1 MCIHP
6 IIQQVSDL
14 LRPLWQKAIFSGLL
28 LVVPMGLLALPTLAG
43 CKGPEPE
50 SSTDVLKILCTTE
63 MLAEP
68 VRRLVPPEIQV
79 EHLMGSGVDPHL
91 YKPTPKDL
99 RKILRA
105 DLVFY
110 HGHHLEGRMSEM
122 LSQLEENSPTV
133 KAIAICEKV
142 PAVDLILDESGTVD
156 PHFWLDV
163 PLWLKVCASLKSALL
178 ESGQLPI
185 DDLNRR
191 HSELVSD
198 LEALHQSVISTLA
211 SIPSAKRVLV
221 TAHDAF
227 AYFGN
232 RYEFE
237 VHGIQGI
244 STESE
249 PSLKRVNQL
258 VKLLSERK
266 IPAIFVESTVPERNV
281 LALIEGCQK
290 LGHQLTVGGKLYS
303 DAPGPPESGADSW
316 SKMVRH
322 NAQTIAEGL
331 R

>member
-1 MCIHP
+1 MRIHSSIQTVSAFLRRLNLMANRLWLILMVP
-6 IIQQVSDL
+6 IG
-14 LRPLWQKAIFSGLL
+14 FLL
-28 LVVPMGLLALPTLAG
+28 LPVLAG
-43 CKGPEPE
+43 CTGPEQE
-50 SSTDVLKILCTTE
+50 SPSVGLKILCTTE

-68 VRRLVPPEIQV
+68 VRKMVPPKIQV

-133 KAIAICEKV
+133 KAIAVCEKI
-142 PAVDLILDESGTVD
+142 PTGDLILDESGAVD

-163 PLWLKVCASLKSALL
+163 PLWLKVCANLKSTLL
-178 ESGQLPI
+178 ESGQLPNE
-185 DDLNRR
+185 DLNRR
-191 HSELVSD
+191 HSELVSE
-198 LEALHQSVISTLA
+198 LETLHQSVIATLA
-211 SIPSAKRVLV
+211 PVQPSKRVLV

-232 RYEFE
+232 RYGFE

-258 VKLLSERK
+258 VKLLSDRK
-266 IPAIFVESTVPERNV
+266 IPSIFVESTVPERNV

-331 R
+331 K

>member
-1 MCIHP
+1 MRYSAILP
-6 IIQQVSDL
+6 RVSVSL
-14 LRPLWQKAIFSGLL
+14 PRLFQTVFSTLPCTLVLAISG
-28 LVVPMGLLALPTLAG
+28 
-43 CKGPEPE
+43 CQSPEPE
-50 SSTDVLKILCTTE
+50 PSAESLRILCTTE

-68 VRRLVPPEIQV
+68 VRRLVPPGIQV

-122 LSQLEENSPTV
+122 LSQLEDNSPTV
-133 KAIAICEKV
+133 KAIPICETVSAEK
-142 PAVDLILDESGTVD
+142 LIRDESGTVD

-163 PLWLKVCASLKSALL
+163 PLWLEVCGKLKSTLL
-178 ESGQLPI
+178 TYGQLPANEVH
-185 DDLNRR
+185 LR

-198 LEALHQSVISTLA
+198 LEALHQNVVTTLEP
-211 SIPSAKRVLV
+211 IPSAQRVLV

-232 RYEFE
+232 RYGFE

-258 VKLLSERK
+258 VTLLCERK
-266 IPAIFVESTVPERNV
+266 ISSIFIESTVPERNV
-281 LALIEGCQK
+281 RALIEGCNR
-290 LGHQLTVGGKLYS
+290 LGHKLKIGGKLYS
-303 DAPGPPESGADSW
+303 DAPGPADSGADTW
-316 SKMVRH
+316 SKMVIH
-322 NAQTIAEGL
+322 NARTIAEGL

>member
-1 MCIHP
+1 MANKLWLILMVP
-6 IIQQVSDL
+6 IG
-14 LRPLWQKAIFSGLL
+14 FLL
-28 LVVPMGLLALPTLAG
+28 LPVLAG
-43 CKGPEPE
+43 CTGPEQE
-50 SSTDVLKILCTTE
+50 SPSVGLKILCTTE

-68 VRRLVPPEIQV
+68 VRKMVPPEIQV

-133 KAIAICEKV
+133 KAIAVCEKI
-142 PAVDLILDESGTVD
+142 PTGDLILDESEAVD

-163 PLWLKVCASLKSALL
+163 PLWLKVCANLKSTLL
-178 ESGQLPI
+178 ESGQLPNE
-185 DDLNRR
+185 DLNRR
-191 HSELVSD
+191 YSELVSE
-198 LEALHQSVISTLA
+198 LETLHQSVIATLA
-211 SIPSAKRVLV
+211 PVQPSKRVLV

-232 RYEFE
+232 RYGFE

-258 VKLLSERK
+258 VKLLSDRK
-266 IPAIFVESTVPERNV
+266 IPSIFVESTVPERNV

-331 R
+331 K

>member
-1 MCIHP
+1 MRIHSSIQTVSAFLRRLNLMANKLWLILMVP
-6 IIQQVSDL
+6 IG
-14 LRPLWQKAIFSGLL
+14 FLL
-28 LVVPMGLLALPTLAG
+28 LPVLAG
-43 CKGPEPE
+43 CTGPEQE
-50 SSTDVLKILCTTE
+50 SPSVGLKILCTTE

-68 VRRLVPPEIQV
+68 VRKMVPPEIQV

-133 KAIAICEKV
+133 KAIAVCEKI
-142 PAVDLILDESGTVD
+142 PTGDLILDESEAVD

-163 PLWLKVCASLKSALL
+163 PLWLKVCANLKSTLL
-178 ESGQLPI
+178 ESGQLPNE
-185 DDLNRR
+185 DLNRR
-191 HSELVSD
+191 YSELVSE
-198 LEALHQSVISTLA
+198 LETLHQSVIATLA
-211 SIPSAKRVLV
+211 PVQPSKRVLV

-232 RYEFE
+232 RYGFE

-258 VKLLSERK
+258 VKLLSDRK
-266 IPAIFVESTVPERNV
+266 IPSIFVESTVPERNV

-303 DAPGPPESGADSW
+303 DAPGPPQSGADSW

-331 R
+331 K

>member
-1 MCIHP
+1 MRTVEQALAVAQLQCLDCGRQAVVGWRMEQP
-6 IIQQVSDL
+6 GGRVVKPRSDRYCL
-14 LRPLWQKAIFSGLL
+14 SEQEQ
-28 LVVPMGLLALPTLAG
+28 AG
-43 CKGPEPE
+43 Y
-50 SSTDVLKILCTTE
+50 SAFV
-63 MLAEP
+63 
-68 VRRLVPPEIQV
+68 
-79 EHLMGSGVDPHL
+79 
-91 YKPTPKDL
+91 
-99 RKILRA
+99 
-105 DLVFY
+105 
-110 HGHHLEGRMSEM
+110 EM

-142 PAVDLILDESGTVD
+142 PAGDLILDESGTVD

-163 PLWLKVCASLKSALL
+163 PLWLKVCANLKSALL

-185 DDLNRR
+185 EDLNRR

-198 LEALHQSVISTLA
+198 LEALHQSVLSTLA
-211 SIPSAKRVLV
+211 PIPTAKRVLV

-258 VKLLSERK
+258 VELLSERK
-266 IPAIFVESTVPERNV
+266 IPSIFIESTVPERNV

>member
-1 MCIHP
+1 MRIHSSIQTVSAFLRRLNLMANKLWLIP
-6 IIQQVSDL
+6 IG
-14 LRPLWQKAIFSGLL
+14 FLL
-28 LVVPMGLLALPTLAG
+28 LPVMAG
-43 CKGPEPE
+43 CTGPEQE
-50 SSTDVLKILCTTE
+50 SPSVGLKILCTTE

-68 VRRLVPPEIQV
+68 VRKMVPPEIQV

-133 KAIAICEKV
+133 KAIAVCEKI
-142 PAVDLILDESGTVD
+142 PTGDLILDESEAVD

-163 PLWLKVCASLKSALL
+163 PLWLKVCANLKSTLL
-178 ESGQLPI
+178 ESGQLPNE
-185 DDLNRR
+185 DLNRR
-191 HSELVSD
+191 YSELVSE
-198 LEALHQSVISTLA
+198 LETLHQSVIATLA
-211 SIPSAKRVLV
+211 PVQPSKRVLV

-232 RYEFE
+232 RYGFE

-258 VKLLSERK
+258 VKLLSDRK
-266 IPAIFVESTVPERNV
+266 IPSIFVESTVPERNV

-303 DAPGPPESGADSW
+303 DAPGPPQSGADSW

-331 R
+331 K

>member
-1 MCIHP
+1 MRTHSTTQHYSGSP
-6 IIQQVSDL
+6 
-14 LRPLWQKAIFSGLL
+14 RPPGMTVVYSSMILFAL
-28 LVVPMGLLALPTLAG
+28 LVLPALTG
-43 CKGPEPE
+43 CKGPETE
-50 SSTDVLKILCTTE
+50 SSNNVLKILCTTE

-68 VRRLVPPEIQV
+68 VRKMVPPDVQV

-133 KAIAICEKV
+133 KAIAICEKI
-142 PAVDLILDESGTVD
+142 PTGDLILDESGTVD

-163 PLWLKVCASLKSALL
+163 PLWLKVCANLKSTLL
-178 ESGQLPI
+178 ESGQLPNE
-185 DDLNRR
+185 DLNRR
-191 HSELVSD
+191 HSELVSE
-198 LEALHQSVISTLA
+198 LETLHQSVIATLA
-211 SIPSAKRVLV
+211 PVQPSKRVLV

-232 RYEFE
+232 RYGFE

-258 VKLLSERK
+258 VKLLSDRK
-266 IPAIFVESTVPERNV
+266 IPSIFVESTVPERNV

-331 R
+331 K

>member
-1 MCIHP
+1 
-6 IIQQVSDL
+6 
-14 LRPLWQKAIFSGLL
+14 
-28 LVVPMGLLALPTLAG
+28 
-43 CKGPEPE
+43 
-50 SSTDVLKILCTTE
+50 

-68 VRRLVPPEIQV
+68 VRKMVPPEIQV

-133 KAIAICEKV
+133 KAIAVCEKI
-142 PAVDLILDESGTVD
+142 PTGDLILDESGAVD

-163 PLWLKVCASLKSALL
+163 PLWLKVCANLKSTLL
-178 ESGQLPI
+178 ESGQLPNE
-185 DDLNRR
+185 DLNRR
-191 HSELVSD
+191 YSELVSE
-198 LEALHQSVISTLA
+198 LETLHQSVITTLA
-211 SIPSAKRVLV
+211 PVQPSKRVLV

-232 RYEFE
+232 RYGFE

-258 VKLLSERK
+258 VKLLSDRK
-266 IPAIFVESTVPERNV
+266 IPSIFVESTVPERNV

-331 R
+331 K

>member
-1 MCIHP
+1 MANKLWLIP
-6 IIQQVSDL
+6 IG
-14 LRPLWQKAIFSGLL
+14 FLL
-28 LVVPMGLLALPTLAG
+28 LPVMAG
-43 CKGPEPE
+43 CTGPEQE
-50 SSTDVLKILCTTE
+50 SPSVGLKILCTTE

-68 VRRLVPPEIQV
+68 VRKMVPPEIQV

-133 KAIAICEKV
+133 KAIAVCEKI
-142 PAVDLILDESGTVD
+142 PTGDLILDESEAVD

-163 PLWLKVCASLKSALL
+163 PLWLKVCANLKSTLL
-178 ESGQLPI
+178 ESGQLPNE
-185 DDLNRR
+185 DLNRR
-191 HSELVSD
+191 YSELVSE
-198 LEALHQSVISTLA
+198 LETLHQSVIATLA
-211 SIPSAKRVLV
+211 PVQPSKRVLV

-232 RYEFE
+232 RYGFE

-258 VKLLSERK
+258 VKLLSDRK
-266 IPAIFVESTVPERNV
+266 IPSIFVESTVPERNV

-303 DAPGPPESGADSW
+303 DAPGPPQSGADSW

-331 R
+331 K

>member
-1 MCIHP
+1 MTVVYSSMI
-6 IIQQVSDL
+6 L
-14 LRPLWQKAIFSGLL
+14 FAL
-28 LVVPMGLLALPTLAG
+28 LVLPALTG
-43 CKGPEPE
+43 CKGPETE
-50 SSTDVLKILCTTE
+50 SSNNVLKILCTTE

-68 VRRLVPPEIQV
+68 VRKMVPPEIQV

-133 KAIAICEKV
+133 KAIAVCEKI
-142 PAVDLILDESGTVD
+142 PTGDLILDESGAVD

-163 PLWLKVCASLKSALL
+163 PLWLKVCANLKSTLL
-178 ESGQLPI
+178 ESGQLPNE
-185 DDLNRR
+185 DLNRR
-191 HSELVSD
+191 HSELVSE
-198 LEALHQSVISTLA
+198 LETLHQSVIATLA
-211 SIPSAKRVLV
+211 PVQSSKRVLV

-232 RYEFE
+232 RYGFE

-258 VKLLSERK
+258 VKLLSDRK
-266 IPAIFVESTVPERNV
+266 IPSIFVESTVPERNV

-331 R
+331 K

>member
-1 MCIHP
+1 MT
-6 IIQQVSDL
+6 VV
-14 LRPLWQKAIFSGLL
+14 FSSMILFAL
-28 LVVPMGLLALPTLAG
+28 LVLPALTG
-43 CKGPEPE
+43 CKGPETE
-50 SSTDVLKILCTTE
+50 SSNNVLKILCTTE

-68 VRRLVPPEIQV
+68 VRKMVPPEIQV

-133 KAIAICEKV
+133 KAIAICEKI
-142 PAVDLILDESGTVD
+142 PTGDLILDESGAVD

-163 PLWLKVCASLKSALL
+163 PLWLKVCANLKSTLL
-178 ESGQLPI
+178 ESGQLPNE
-185 DDLNRR
+185 DLNRR
-191 HSELVSD
+191 HSELVSE
-198 LEALHQSVISTLA
+198 LETLHQSVIATLA
-211 SIPSAKRVLV
+211 PVQSSKRVLV

-232 RYEFE
+232 RYGFE

-258 VKLLSERK
+258 VKLLSDRK
-266 IPAIFVESTVPERNV
+266 IPSIFVESTVPERNV

-303 DAPGPPESGADSW
+303 DAPGPPESGADNW

-331 R
+331 K